1 MLYIFILYRNTRRH
15 INNMS
20 PEKKTT
26 FVMAIHGKRHGCS
39 SHIDNRYTRTPQQLC
54 HSDEQS
60 NLSKPILLLNVTM
73 YCITFII
80 INSKQV

>member
-39 SHIDNRYTRTPQQLC
+39 SHIDNRYRWPK
-54 HSDEQS
+54 
-60 NLSKPILLLNVTM
+60 SKRCQVTDSAK
-73 YCITFII
+73 ITFWYRWIRLDEAHLMVQR
-80 INSKQV
+80 STL